1 MTPEAFEEALKQGY
15 LFETKIARQGI
26 VLYERLESPKEES
39 PLKGRPLEWLGLGDA
54 DLEVARRTRAQPEP
68 AWHLVCFLGQPAA
81 ENYLKAFLE
90 EQGLEPPKTHRPGVL
105 LDLAGQRPKELLPL
119 REDLGRMAEFAV
131 SARYPGFSADA
142 GAAGHALRV
151 AELVGVGVKKA
162 LGPDPQGP

>member
-54 DLEVARRTRAQPEP
+54 DLEAARRTRAQPEP
-68 AWHLVCFLGQPAA
+68 AGHLASFLGQPAA

-90 EQGLEPPKTHRPGVL
+90 EQGLEPPNTHRPGVL

-119 REDLGRMAEFAV
+119 REDLGGWPNLPSV
-131 SARYPGFSADA
+131 PGTPGFQPTPGRPATPCGLPNWS
-142 GAAGHALRV
+142 GSG
-151 AELVGVGVKKA
+151 EKSP
-162 LGPDPQGP
+162 GP